1 MLEIRKIYSWENL
14 EEVEEETKRE
24 RMNILKDKQKQ
35 KILFMKSACIYI
47 SVCVISGTFMK
58 SACIYI
64 SMCYIGYF
72 YVVLFDA
79 VLLGGVWRGAQR
91 ILD

>member
-1 MLEIRKIYSWENL
+1 LED
-14 EEVEEETKRE
+14 EETKRE
-24 RMNILKDKQKQ
+24 RMNILKDKQNK
-35 KILFMKSACIYI
+35 KN
-47 SVCVISGTFMK
+47 TFMK

-64 SMCYIGYF
+64 SMCYIGYIYEICLYIYQYVYYIGYF

>member
-1 MLEIRKIYSWENL
+1 MLEIRKIYLKIYSWENL
-14 EEVEEETKRE
+14 EEETKRE

-35 KILFMKSACIYI
+35 KNL
-47 SVCVISGTFMK
+47 FMK

-79 VLLGGVWRGAQR
+79 VLLGGVWRGAR
-91 ILD
+91 KN

>member
-1 MLEIRKIYSWENL
+1 
-14 EEVEEETKRE
+14 
-24 RMNILKDKQKQ
+24 
-35 KILFMKSACIYI
+35 
-47 SVCVISGTFMK
+47 MK

-64 SMCYIGYF
+64 SMCYIGYIYEICLYIYQYVYYIGYF

>member
-1 MLEIRKIYSWENL
+1 LLEIRKIYSWENL
-14 EEVEEETKRE
+14 EDEETKRE

-35 KILFMKSACIYI
+35 KIL
-47 SVCVISGTFMK
+47 FMK